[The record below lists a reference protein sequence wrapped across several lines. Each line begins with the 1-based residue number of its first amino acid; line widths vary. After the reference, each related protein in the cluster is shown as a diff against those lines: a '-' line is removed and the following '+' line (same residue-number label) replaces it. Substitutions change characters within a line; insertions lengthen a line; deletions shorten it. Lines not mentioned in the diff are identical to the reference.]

1 MSITRADLHGLILQR
16 DSLDADGFFLLAHIL
31 KLLLGLDGQ
40 HNVILVATKHTMT
53 HYGIV
58 FRKLGLNVA
67 ALAGAGRVVLLDAL
81 RPDKSQPQ
89 QMMDLKILH
98 SAILD
103 SCAKA
108 AASGAPV
115 CVLFDDLTVRTH
127 FRDNDNFYYLS
138 GFVLPFKFT
147 TILFQILQALSYQNS
162 EASEWPAF
170 LHSSVMSVG
179 SLYSCCVAVVH
190 GDIVEDEKW
199 SLQLEHRAST
209 VLEIESLRTGRSA
222 EVGGKL
228 KIIRRKLPPVAVEGK
243 PEQVPAIDLGVD
255 EQYFALAAD
264 GSARFYK
271 RLIAL

>member
-1 MSITRADLHGLILQR
+1 
-16 DSLDADGFFLLAHIL
+16 LDADGFFLLAHIL

-89 QMMDLKILH
+89 QLMNLKILQ

-108 AASGAPV
+108 SASGAPV
-115 CVLFDDLTVRTH
+115 CVLFDDLTVSFFLFFSYLLSSRG
-127 FRDNDNFYYLS
+127 YYYSKRYL
-138 GFVLPFKFT
+138 L
-147 TILFQILQALSYQNS
+147 LQTLAYQ
-162 EASEWPAF
+162 ASDASDWPAF
-170 LHSSVMSVG
+170 LHSSVMAIS

-190 GDIVEDEKW
+190 GDVEEDEKW
-199 SLQLEHRAST
+199 ALQLEHQAST

-228 KIIRRKLPPVAVEGK
+228 RITRRKLLPLVETEEGQL
-243 PEQVPAIDLGVD
+243 PSGELGVD
-255 EQYFALAAD
+255 EQYFALAPD
-264 GSARFYK
+264 GTARFYK
-271 RLIAL
+271 R

>member
-1 MSITRADLHGLILQR
+1 MPITRADLHGLILQR

-40 HNVILVATKHTMT
+40 HSVVLVASKHTMP

-81 RPDKSQPQ
+81 RPDKSHPQ
-89 QMMDLKILH
+89 QLMNLRILH
-98 SAILD
+98 SAIID
-103 SCAKA
+103 SCAKVS
-108 AASGAPV
+108 ASGAPV
-115 CVLFDDLTVRTH
+115 CVLFDDLTVRRH
-127 FRDNDNFYYLS
+127 FCRNANFTIYFFCMSFLLKLHHFLS
-138 GFVLPFKFT
+138 KN
-147 TILFQILQALSYQNS
+147 FQTLSYQAS
-162 EASEWPAF
+162 EPFEWPAF
-170 LHSSVMSVG
+170 LHSSVMSAG

-190 GDIVEDEKW
+190 GDIAEDEKW

-228 KIIRRKLPPVAVEGK
+228 QITRRKLPPVAVEGK
-243 PEQVPAIDLGVD
+243 PEQLPASVELGVD
-255 EQYFALAAD
+255 KQYFGLAPD
-264 GSARFYK
+264 CSARFYK
-271 RLIAL
+271 R